1 MSDLPLYLNFVL
13 ALAFVLG
20 LIGVAA
26 WMARR
31 FGLAGRLAH
40 RAGPSH
46 RLAVVEVMPQD
57 TRRKLVLLRRDE
69 SEYLVLLGSVAG
81 RAEPYFNARAD
92 AHSTGE
98 KQVLATA
105 AYEVLVA
112 GGRRQARVGLQ

>member
-1 MSDLPLYLNFVL
+1 MSELPVYLNFVL

-26 WMARR
+26 WLARR

-46 RLAVVEVMPQD
+46 RLAVVEVMPLD

-69 SEYLVLLGSVAG
+69 SEYLVLLGPARELLLEGALPRRAG
-81 RAEPYFNARAD
+81 VEGAAAE
-92 AHSTGE
+92 
-98 KQVLATA
+98 
-105 AYEVLVA
+105 
-112 GGRRQARVGLQ
+112 